1 MDSMSVTAGK
11 DDSCHM
17 MSHTWRFCLTDN
29 VSLDL
34 SQWKMM
40 QCTVIG
46 VIPIVP
52 SRAGQ
57 SVVSFS
63 LLEVER
69 TGVPGC
75 GQFHLGLTQAAQT

>member
-1 MDSMSVTAGK
+1 
-11 DDSCHM
+11 
-17 MSHTWRFCLTDN
+17 
-29 VSLDL
+29 
-34 SQWKMM
+34 M

-57 SVVSFS
+57 FVVSFS

-69 TGVPGC
+69 SAVPGG
-75 GQFHLGLTQAAQT
+75 GQFHLRSHTRRSDLISSKHAHVPEMRIRVLTLRFLVICCSLNSTVQTLK